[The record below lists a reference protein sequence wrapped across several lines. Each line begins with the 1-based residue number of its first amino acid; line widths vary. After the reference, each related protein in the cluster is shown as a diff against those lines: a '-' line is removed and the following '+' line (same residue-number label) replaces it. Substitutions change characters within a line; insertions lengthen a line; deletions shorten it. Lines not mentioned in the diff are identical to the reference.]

1 MSGPWILALG
11 AGMMA
16 IIFLLAWAWAKKWD
30 NYSLVDA
37 VWAFGI
43 GLTGCLW
50 LLINGGGVKHWVA
63 IGLLGIW
70 SLRLGLHLERRI
82 RRMYPEEDARYA
94 KLREVWNGRV
104 VSSFFWFFQA
114 QGISVILLALP
125 FLMISLD
132 ADRLWSGWESVG
144 LAITLVGIFGEG
156 IADSQMAGFK
166 AKNSDS
172 KAVCQEGLWRY
183 SRHPNYFFEAVIW
196 VGFYLFACGS
206 EWGWATIHA
215 PAMIIYLLLK
225 VTGIPPTEAAAVR
238 RKGAA
243 YLSYQASTSPF
254 IPWPPRKHPR

>member
-1 MSGPWILALG
+1 MTGPWLLALG
-11 AGMMA
+11 AGVMA
-16 IIFLLAWAWAKKWD
+16 LVFLLAWAWAKKWD

-43 GLTGCLW
+43 GFTGCLW
-50 LLINGGGVKHWVA
+50 LLMNGGGVTHWVA
-63 IGLLGIW
+63 AGLLGVW

-82 RRMYPEEDARYA
+82 RRMHPEEDARYS

-104 VSSFFWFFQA
+104 ASAFFWFFQA
-114 QGISVILLALP
+114 QGISVVLLALP
-125 FLMISLD
+125 FLMIALD
-132 ADRLWSGWESVG
+132 ADRLWSGWESAG
-144 LAITLVGIFGEG
+144 LAITLTGIFGEG

-166 AKNSDS
+166 AKNTDS

-196 VGFYLFACGS
+196 VGFYIFACGS
-206 EWGWATIHA
+206 EWGWTTLHA

-243 YLSYQASTSPF
+243 YLTYQATTSPF
-254 IPWPPRKHPR
+254 IPWPPKKHIL